1 VPAQAK
7 RSVFEGGSDGL
18 LPEQSRA
25 GRQANPSATR
35 RNGETLREVK
45 SIGSEHWIVSAI
57 SATAT
62 DNPQTKDELKI
73 LQNTLGYLGSNV
85 FGQS

>member
-1 VPAQAK
+1 MGCSQ
-7 RSVFEGGSDGL
+7 SN
-18 LPEQSRA
+18 PEQSRA

-45 SIGSEHWIVSAI
+45 SIGLEHWIVSAI
-57 SATAT
+57 SAT